1 MCTQVAEIAER
12 VDRLSAIRSDLA
24 GLRRRHRSNR
34 ARAIHATLAIEGNRL
49 SPSQVTAILDGKRV
63 LASPREVQE
72 VRNALLAYERFTG
85 WMPQREQDLLEAH
98 RTLMAAL
105 VDAPGRYRA
114 GGVGVMAG
122 DLLVHM
128 APPAHR
134 ISGLMA
140 DLLAW
145 LGRAEDHPLI
155 SSSVFHYELEFIHPF
170 ADGNGRIGRLW
181 QTLILSRWRALFAD
195 LPVETLV
202 HAHQDD
208 YYQAIADSTEAASA
222 TPFILFML
230 TMIGAA
236 LDELDK
242 AIQGKGGVV

>member
-1 MCTQVAEIAER
+1 
-12 VDRLSAIRSDLA
+12 
-24 GLRRRHRSNR
+24 
-34 ARAIHATLAIEGNRL
+34 
-49 SPSQVTAILDGKRV
+49 
-63 LASPREVQE
+63 
-72 VRNALLAYERFTG
+72 
-85 WMPQREQDLLEAH
+85 
-98 RTLMAAL
+98 MAAL

-134 ISGLMA
+134 VPGLMA

-181 QTLILSRWRALFAD
+181 QTLILSRWQALFAD

-202 HAHQDD
+202 HAHQDA

-222 TPFILFML
+222 TPFVLFML
-230 TMIGAA
+230 TMIRAA
-236 LDELDK
+236 LDELEE
-242 AIQGKGGVV
+242 IGPQGKAQ